1 MKNGLSYFD
10 NGGEV
15 KVTTAK
21 PRTGVSPAGTT
32 SLGPEQTES
41 ILANMQAL
49 IDKRTGP
56 MNTFLSGLQEAS
68 AWGAGGEQGPSAAL
82 TAVRRQRQL
91 EEADTMGMQEKMA
104 AFRAAQAKA
113 ERDAKLYASVS
124 PGAAGAGGAGG
135 TGGTAQGFTDP
146 STGVYIPPE
155 QLQREKLAGPDALAA
170 RQEYLKTAAT
180 ERAKRESSVEL
191 DKLVPYAIGGR
202 EEMIT
207 LRDAVELAKK
217 NPSLPRNQKIL
228 AQAEN
233 LAPGVTSAPA
243 ANVPLS
249 VRNNNPGNIVD
260 TATGKIKV
268 FATPEEGDR
277 ALQKDLELKI
287 SGQSPI
293 VKERFGSQVGDF
305 MSPALLAETW
315 APSTATGNTPESTQ
329 NYAKAVANAIGIGV
343 TDKIPN
349 TPEAIGKAK
358 AAITKFES
366 GNYPAPTT
374 TAAATAN
381 VAPRREPTLP
391 EIKAAEEIAKE
402 EGITSARKRAES
414 SEAKR
419 VEFEADT
426 DATTVTDG
434 LVTAK
439 RVQDMVKNNPTIA
452 GVLQSPDLPSA
463 LATVLRRGVG
473 NFGIQDI
480 EDAIYQ
486 TMPTTTR
493 ESLGERNELIT
504 YLARIEL
511 QAAKMIKGQGQITEG
526 EREILARAS
535 SSIKD
540 PAESI
545 YKKARMLEA
554 IARKNDAL
562 GKVYKESSDEQTK
575 NFRKFIKE
583 DPRVAALNK
592 QYRAELTEILNEKV
606 DFTKLRAAAGAK
618 KPVYP
623 KEVQDAINRNKPGAK
638 Q

>member
-10 NGGEV
+10 EGGSTASV
-15 KVTTAK
+15 PVTTAK
-21 PRTGVSPAGTT
+21 SKTGVTPAGTT
-32 SLGPEQTES
+32 SLGPEQTEG

-56 MNTFLSGLQEAS
+56 MSTFLGGLQEAS
-68 AWGAGGEQGPSAAL
+68 AWGAGGEHGPSAAL

-124 PGAAGAGGAGG
+124 PGAGGSGQ
-135 TGGTAQGFTDP
+135 TAQGFTDP

-233 LAPGVTSAPA
+233 LAPAVTSAPA

-402 EGITSARKRAES
+402 EGVTSARERAKS

-426 DATTVTDG
+426 DSTTVTDS

-439 RVQDMVKNNPTIA
+439 RVQDLVKNDPTIA
-452 GVLQSPDLPSA
+452 GVLQEKGIGPA
-463 LATVLRRGVG
+463 VAKVLEKGIG
-473 NFGIQDI
+473 NFGIADI
-480 EDAIYQ
+480 EEAIYRSL
-486 TMPTTTR
+486 PTTTR
-493 ESLGERNELIT
+493 QSLGERNELIT

-511 QAAKMIKGQGQITEG
+511 QAAKLIKGQGQITEG

-540 PAESI
+540 PSESI
-545 YKKARMLEA
+545 YKKAKMLEA

-562 GKVYKESSDEQTK
+562 GKVYKESSDDQTK
-575 NFRKFIKE
+575 NFRKFMKE

-606 DFTKLRAAAGAK
+606 DFTKQRAAAGGK

-623 KEVQDAINRNKPGAK
+623 KEVQDAIDRNKPGAK
-638 Q
+638 P